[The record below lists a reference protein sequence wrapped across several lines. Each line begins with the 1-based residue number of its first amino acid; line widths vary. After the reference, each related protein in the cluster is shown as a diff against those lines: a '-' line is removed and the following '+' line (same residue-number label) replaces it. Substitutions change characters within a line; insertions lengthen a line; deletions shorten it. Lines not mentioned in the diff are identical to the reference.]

1 LSLSF
6 QQPFRDQGRKKDA
19 KGQIS
24 VTDEVEINSEGW
36 AWLESCRRSSV
47 MILFNGKTF
56 IFEKIL
62 SEMELDKGT
71 FKAIETGKL
80 QKESNHFTRPLFF

>member
-1 LSLSF
+1 
-6 QQPFRDQGRKKDA
+6 
-19 KGQIS
+19 
-24 VTDEVEINSEGW
+24 
-36 AWLESCRRSSV
+36 